1 MVDISKIDISR
12 FFAKE
17 NLDYFLAPKQTGYD
31 ITKTLLYALILVVAI
46 YFIYKILYEKNKD
59 KLKKFKIKIDQRL
72 AIAVAPYVVFGG
84 AIRVLQDAGVVN
96 SYFFMTP
103 GIHILVFGIIFSALL
118 ASFVFQKKFSIPYY
132 KTMFLFGILLL
143 PFTLLQLNFSNF
155 YGAVLVLLFFIPW
168 VIIFKSPILSKL
180 SKWSKEN
187 KIVTL
192 IHIFDATTTAV
203 ALYFFGYYEQHV
215 LPTAFINI
223 LGPFS
228 FIPLKAVA
236 IIIVLILIDRLS
248 DDKEF
253 NNYLKL
259 VIGILGAATGSRDF
273 ISLLAMV

>member
-1 MVDISKIDISR
+1 MADISKIDISR
-12 FFAKE
+12 LFAKK

-31 ITKTLLYALILVVAI
+31 ITKTLLYALVLVAAV
-46 YFIYKILYEKNKD
+46 YSIYKT
-59 KLKKFKIKIDQRL
+59 LKKFKIKIDHGL

-84 AIRVLQDAGVVN
+84 AIRVLQDAGAIN

-103 GIHILVFGIIFSALL
+103 GIYILVAGIAFSALL
-118 ASFVFQKKFSIPYY
+118 VSLFCQKKFNVPYY
-132 KTMFLFGILLL
+132 KIMFLFGVLLL
-143 PFTLLQLNFSNF
+143 PFTLSQLNLSNF
-155 YGAVLVLLFFIPW
+155 YGAGLVLLFFVPW
-168 VIIFKSPILSKL
+168 VIIFKTPIPSAL

-192 IHIFDATTTAV
+192 VHMFDATTTTV

-215 LPTAFINI
+215 LPTAFINV

-228 FIPLKAVA
+228 FIPLKAA
-236 IIIVLILIDRLS
+236 TIIIILILIDRLS

-259 VIGILGAATGSRDF
+259 VIGILGAATGFRDF